1 MCTVT
6 NSVSMSKIAI
16 STMVTETVIFLQ
28 FTDDIFNNKNCCF
41 PPTVLLGI
49 P

>member
-6 NSVSMSKIAI
+6 NSVFMSKIAI

-28 FTDDIFNNKNCCF
+28 FTDDIFIFLIIKIVVSLQLF
-41 PPTVLLGI
+41 Y
-49 P
+49 

>member
-6 NSVSMSKIAI
+6 NSVSMSKMAI

-28 FTDDIFNNKNCCF
+28 FTDDIFIIKIVVSLQLF
-41 PPTVLLGI
+41 Y
-49 P
+49 

>member
-28 FTDDIFNNKNCCF
+28 FTDDIFIFLIIKIVVSLQLF
-41 PPTVLLGI
+41 Y
-49 P
+49 